1 MRITI
6 IVLSKTVLNKCYLQ
20 KQSIIQSKLH
30 KWPNSKFTGENKE
43 ISAATDNS
51 LGKIILV
58 KRLLI
63 YDFSKIS
70 NFVSAEFV
78 VELQS
83 REILLTNYKDY
94 GSQQT
99 LH

>member
-1 MRITI
+1 M
-6 IVLSKTVLNKCYLQ
+6 
-20 KQSIIQSKLH
+20 
-30 KWPNSKFTGENKE
+30 
-43 ISAATDNS
+43 TDNS

-58 KRLLI
+58 ECLLI